1 MENEFIQTIQNFTN
15 VSNNII
21 ENGKKFNNF
30 KNAVE
35 KDLDIIIL
43 HINELK
49 KSVKK
54 LKSLKQTIQNNIN
67 ENVENTN
74 NVKIDC
80 EELKNKKQMLEN
92 EIKNLSN
99 ELVNKLNEKTNKNF
113 DETTLKNMIEN
124 KNNIEK
130 EIISLQRENEYLLQE
145 IQFIKNQ
152 KNNLEYTYSDIV
164 AQYDDNNFNEDVSN
178 LTRKIKENEE
188 KIKELIKLI
197 DLLSSDNN
205 IKTLNAQIDNYKKE
219 LQKLMVENKELED
232 KLTEMSE
239 TKSKLYKLINEINE
253 TIKQVTNKLTFF
265 QNEQNSTIMNS
276 AEIDIFIK
284 SINDTISEI
293 DNFIKKVNTNSSN
306 KLSDKNIIP
315 IIANKSILKPVET
328 VSPVLIEDKYN
339 TSIRN
344 KTVENVITLLNN
356 NNIQKYSEIMTQIS
370 KNIPNFDKYYYV
382 LKNQKI
388 KLNLNEI
395 ITGILYNQ
403 QVNNLINS
411 RKSSP
416 IYIKKNKNSETLINS
431 IVNAHNSSEI
441 QDILNNFEDNYE
453 LYKELTLRY
462 NTLLNENELVDFNGE
477 KMTIKEIYNCLNNWL
492 ISNPSHSLKI
502 NIENLINK
510 IKSNSIT
517 SNNLKNTIINFS
529 EIKKVLDEC
538 YENKRTGG
546 YKKNNKSK
554 KIKMNN
560 RRKFNKS
567 KKYNNKSKK
576 YNNKSKKYN
585 KKYNKKCNKKFNN
598 KSKKYNN

>member
-152 KNNLEYTYSDIV
+152 KNNLEYTYSDIL

-441 QDILNNFEDNYE
+441 QDILNNYEDNYE

-462 NTLLNENELVDFNGE
+462 STLLNENELVDFNGE

-529 EIKKVLDEC
+529 EIKKVLNEC
-538 YENKRTGG
+538 YENKISGG

-554 KIKMNN
+554 KIKMN
-560 RRKFNKS
+560 RRKF
-567 KKYNNKSKK
+567 
-576 YNNKSKKYN
+576 NKSKKYN
-585 KKYNKKCNKKFNN
+585 KKYNKKFN
-598 KSKKYNN
+598 KSNKRRK